1 MSKSAL
7 IFGGIAK
14 AIRLLPY
21 VLTIMIGVPVAGMA
35 LNEASK
41 LVGLKSLPV
50 PVVGTGSMYPSLF
63 WSKEEGG
70 PEDVSH
76 QMAEE
81 YRSTPHLYRRYMGFT
96 LLGKTYLK
104 RPIGYGDMVAFKN
117 DQTRAILAE
126 GGKDTSAGFV
136 KRIIAVPGDTI
147 ELRDG
152 FVYKNGELLSEP
164 YIAAP
169 RSTYGGTGL
178 IDCKTL
184 TLNPGEYF
192 VLGDNRKVSSDSRF
206 ELGQVNEGDIE
217 YVLPYSEQKIYHSL
231 WRDTAKDSELLG
243 DPTLA
248 SSEFVALVNAK
259 RKTANLPGL
268 SLKPALSKSTNIRG
282 TSILQNKN
290 TPLSMKQAVSS
301 AGYSNIVLG
310 EFVSHG
316 HFSAKELLENLL
328 YNVGTAKQI
337 LSSEYSDIGVSAVN
351 QVINGCP
358 TQVIVGHLGGY
369 IPASYDE
376 SIVSSWRKLRDNLTE
391 ILPSW
396 EQAESYEN
404 INQEKL
410 KELLIILRR
419 RRDLASE
426 IVRVMENRE
435 WLSDSQEARIKNDE
449 VDASTAETLTKALNG
464 E

>member
-1 MSKSAL
+1 MSKSTL
-7 IFGGIAK
+7 ILSGLVK

-21 VLTIMIGVPVAGMA
+21 ILVIMIGVPVAGMA

-63 WSKEEGG
+63 WSKDEGG

-81 YRSTPHLYRRYMGFT
+81 YRSTPHLYRRYAGLT
-96 LLGKTYLK
+96 VLGKTYLK
-104 RPIGYGDMVAFKN
+104 RSLGYGDMVAFKN
-117 DQTRAILAE
+117 DRTRSILRE
-126 GGKDTSAGFV
+126 DGKDDSAGFV
-136 KRIIAVPGDTI
+136 KRIIGVPGDAI

-178 IDCKTL
+178 SDCQVL
-184 TLNPGEYF
+184 QLGAGEYF

-206 ELGQVNEGDIE
+206 ELGQVKEGDIQ

-231 WRDTAKDSELLG
+231 WRDTMGDGELLG
-243 DPTLA
+243 DPTLSA
-248 SSEFVALVNAK
+248 TEFVTLVNTK
-259 RKTANLPGL
+259 RKSNKLAGL
-268 SLKPALSKSTNIRG
+268 TIKPALTKSSTLRGSKL
-282 TSILQNKN
+282 LQNKQTN
-290 TPLSMKQAVSS
+290 FDMRQAIGS

-316 HFSAKELLENLL
+316 HFTAQELLENLL
-328 YNVGTAKQI
+328 YNGGTAKQI

-369 IPASYDE
+369 IPAQYDE
-376 SIVSSWRKLRDNLTE
+376 STIASWRKLRDNLTE

-396 EQAESYEN
+396 EQAQNYDN
-404 INQEKL
+404 INQDKL
-410 KELLIILRR
+410 SELLAILRR
-419 RRDLASE
+419 RRDLAQE
-426 IVRVMENRE
+426 IVRVIENRE
-435 WLSDSQEARIKNDE
+435 WLSDAQEARIKNDDS
-449 VDASTAETLTKALNG
+449 DAKQAEALTRSLNG